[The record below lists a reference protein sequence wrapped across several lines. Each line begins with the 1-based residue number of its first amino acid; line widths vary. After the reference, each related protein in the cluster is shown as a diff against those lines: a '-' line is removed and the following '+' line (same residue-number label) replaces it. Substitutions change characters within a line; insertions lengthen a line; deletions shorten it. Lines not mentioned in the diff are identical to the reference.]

1 MIDKISSQNYE
12 PLYINYNVSNQQT
25 TNSQAPKV
33 ANNSVMSK
41 EEMEKLMSFAMYK
54 QTGISL
60 RLVRTVG
67 ALYEGSNLNLLA

>member
-1 MIDKISSQNYE
+1 
-12 PLYINYNVSNQQT
+12 
-25 TNSQAPKV
+25 
-33 ANNSVMSK
+33 VMSK

>member
-1 MIDKISSQNYE
+1 MNPYISITMLVTNK
-12 PLYINYNVSNQQT
+12 QQI
-25 TNSQAPKV
+25 AKPPKV
-33 ANNSVMSK
+33 ANNPVMSK

-67 ALYEGSNLNLLA
+67 GALYEGSNLNLLA